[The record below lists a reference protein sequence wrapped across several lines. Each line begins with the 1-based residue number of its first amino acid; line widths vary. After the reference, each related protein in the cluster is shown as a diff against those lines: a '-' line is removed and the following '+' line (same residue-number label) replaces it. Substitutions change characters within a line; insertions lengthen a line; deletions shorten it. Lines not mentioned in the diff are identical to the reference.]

1 MSWYRWS
8 WKSMS
13 WSPSSGSP
21 WHPSSD
27 WQRAPPPP
35 QKQGS
40 THLLLRKSNWTA
52 RKFRLRRR
60 CVFGILNHFNRC
72 CIKHVILKGNSAQ
85 KVALVGIF
93 SVIFTAIMI
102 IMTNNINICARYFG
116 VLKHNCNPSVQF
128 SPRHHCLDHLCVTG
142 HFCGPWN
149 GLFR

>member
-1 MSWYRWS
+1 MSWSRWS

-35 QKQGS
+35 QKPGS

-60 CVFGILNHFNRC
+60 WVFGLFNHFNRWC
-72 CIKHVILKGNSAQ
+72 KHAILKGNSAQ

-93 SVIFTAIMI
+93 SVIFTAIMK
-102 IMTNNINICARYFG
+102 NNIKIFG
-116 VLKHNCNPSVQF
+116 SLKHNCIKSSVQF